1 MIPGLILASSME
13 RIVAI
18 PEHKSTFVCAIF
30 SEALWN
36 GFDFQTTS
44 MPGERMRSQNNVVVR
59 KRRFWTHRQLEYTYT
74 NVEYTVVSQDALA
87 RPEMADSVTVT
98 NAQSAQG
105 LS

>member
-1 MIPGLILASSME
+1 
-13 RIVAI
+13 
-18 PEHKSTFVCAIF
+18 
-30 SEALWN
+30 
-36 GFDFQTTS
+36 

-74 NVEYTVVSQDALA
+74 VEYIVVSQDALA

-105 LS
+105 PS